1 MKAVKGNK
9 QYTINESQKKFYQD
23 SGFDIYDDEGKLI
36 AYGRDKKVSYGEY
49 AAVKKKLEELEK
61 RNEGKTPKP
70 TDADVFEI
78 LKDYASE
85 HGINLGNASSVSGA
99 VKKIKDWKKK
109 NAQINLPEAGG

>member
-1 MKAVKGNK
+1 MRAVKGNK

-36 AYGRDKKVSYGEY
+36 SYGRNKKVSYEEY
-49 AAVKKKLEELEK
+49 AALKEELEK
-61 RNEGKTPKP
+61 LKESEEPKP

-109 NAQINLPEAGG
+109 NAQSNPPEAGG

>member
-1 MKAVKGNK
+1 MRAVKGNK

-36 AYGRDKKVSYGEY
+36 SYGRDKKVSYEEY
-49 AAVKKKLEELEK
+49 AALKKELEK
-61 RNEGKTPKP
+61 LKEGEEPKP
-70 TDADVFEI
+70 TDADVLEI

-85 HGINLGNASSVSGA
+85 HGINLGNTASVSGA

-109 NAQINLPEAGG
+109 NAQSNPLEAGG